1 MSDPSGPE
9 PDRGKKQANARPS
22 PGERRERGRA
32 PDEGGGGSWR
42 GLLFV
47 GLALVVV
54 AGLLV
59 ANRVMDDRVMDDRV
73 MDNQVEGP
81 AADSTPETTAEADE
95 QSSDHRESRPLL
107 ARQDPEDP
115 TAMGDVDAP
124 VVMVA
129 YSDYNCPYC
138 GRWTRETQPELM
150 PYVEQGDLRI
160 EWRDFPIITGSSE
173 TISHAARA
181 AGMQGRFWE
190 FHETY
195 FAYEEKFEGEALEEA
210 LDEIVAELGMDPE
223 RFEEDRR
230 SDEVAELVSRD
241 FAEAQGIG
249 VTSTP
254 AFLVNGQ
261 PLMGAQPLPVFES
274 AIENALADA
283 GRGDDG

>member
-9 PDRGKKQANARPS
+9 PDGGKKQANAQPS
-22 PGERRERGRA
+22 PGARRERGRA

-42 GLLFV
+42 GLLFA

-59 ANRVMDDRVMDDRV
+59 ANRVMDDQAERPTA
-73 MDNQVEGP
+73 QGP

-95 QSSDHRESRPLL
+95 QAFDRREPGPLL
-107 ARQDPEDP
+107 ARGDSEDP

-138 GRWTRETQPELM
+138 GRWARETQPELM
-150 PYVEQGDLRI
+150 PYVERGDLRI

-223 RFEEDRR
+223 RFEEDRH

-261 PLMGAQPLPVFES
+261 PLLGAQPLPVFES

>member
-1 MSDPSGPE
+1 MSSPSGPE
-9 PDRGKKQANARPS
+9 PDGKKKQANARPS
-22 PGERRERGRA
+22 PGTKRERGRTA
-32 PDEGGGGSWR
+32 DGGAGGSWR
-42 GLLFV
+42 GLLFA
-47 GLALVVV
+47 GLALVVI

-59 ANRVMDDRVMDDRV
+59 ANRAMDDQAD
-73 MDNQVEGP
+73 GP
-81 AADSTPETTAEADE
+81 AADSAPQTAAEADG
-95 QSSDHRESRPLL
+95 QLPDHREFGALL

-138 GRWTRETQPELM
+138 GRWARETQPELM

-230 SDEVAELVSRD
+230 SDEVAERVSRD

-274 AIENALADA
+274 AIENALAGA

>member
-9 PDRGKKQANARPS
+9 PDRGKKQANAWPS
-22 PGERRERGRA
+22 PGAKRERGRTA
-32 PDEGGGGSWR
+32 DEGGGGAWR

-59 ANRVMDDRVMDDRV
+59 TNRIMDD
-73 MDNQVEGP
+73 QAEGP

-95 QSSDHRESRPLL
+95 QASDHRESGPLL
-107 ARQDPEDP
+107 ARQDLEDP

-129 YSDYNCPYC
+129 YSDTNYPYC
-138 GRWTRETQPELM
+138 GRWARETQPELTH
-150 PYVEQGDLRI
+150 YVEQGDLCI
-160 EWRDFPIITGSSE
+160 EWRDFPIITDSSE
-173 TISHAARA
+173 TISHVARA

-195 FAYEEKFEGEALEEA
+195 FAHEEPFGGEALEEA

-223 RFEEDRR
+223 RFEEDRH
-230 SDEVAELVSRD
+230 SDEVAELVRRD
-241 FAEAQGIG
+241 FAEAQGIE

-274 AIENALADA
+274 AIENALSDA
-283 GRGDDG
+283 RRDTDSQ